1 MNNPPQHP
9 SLLIPLVIICL
20 GIGTALFVT
29 GRNTQ
34 VTAQQGY
41 PAPNVTASPPS
52 ASPPSA
58 YPPPASPTAGRSP
71 IATTAVPPTVPPAT
85 TTPTSTMPPTPT
97 TMSSTP
103 TVPPTVRPTLTI
115 APLPTRVPTTAP
127 QFAQIAETTPTVP
140 GALECVPGRLVLISG
155 VAPPHAPLLIS
166 FGNRIVG
173 GGSARA
179 SGDFA
184 LPLIPGMER
193 AGTYEVTVRI
203 RGTGQIV
210 RSVTCTVPPTT
221 PTPVPRRL
229 R

>member
-58 YPPPASPTAGRSP
+58 YPPPASPTAGRTP
-71 IATTAVPPTVPPAT
+71 IATTAVPPTVPPAPAT
-85 TTPTSTMPPTPT
+85 TTPTM
-97 TMSSTP
+97 P
-103 TVPPTVRPTLTI
+103 TVPTMPTTPTGLPTIRPTLTI
-115 APLPTRVPTTAP
+115 APSPTRVPTIAP
-127 QFAQIAETTPTVP
+127 QFAQVAEATPTVP

-173 GGSARA
+173 GGSARE

-184 LPLIPGMER
+184 LPLIPGIER
-193 AGTYEVTVRI
+193 AGTYEVTIRT

-210 RSVTCTVPPTT
+210 RLVTCTVPPTT
-221 PTPVPRRL
+221 PTPVLRRL

>member
-58 YPPPASPTAGRSP
+58 YPPPASPTAGRTP
-71 IATTAVPPTVPPAT
+71 IATTAVPPTVPPAPAT
-85 TTPTSTMPPTPT
+85 TTPTM
-97 TMSSTP
+97 P
-103 TVPPTVRPTLTI
+103 TVPTMPTTPTGLPTIRPTLTI
-115 APLPTRVPTTAP
+115 APSPTRVPTIAP
-127 QFAQIAETTPTVP
+127 QFAQVAEATPTVP

-184 LPLIPGMER
+184 LPLIPGIER
-193 AGTYEVTVRI
+193 AGTYEVTIRT

-210 RSVTCTVPPTT
+210 RLVTCTVPPTT
-221 PTPVPRRL
+221 PTPVLRRL

>member
-1 MNNPPQHP
+1 MNNPPHQT
-9 SLLIPLVIICL
+9 SLLIPLLIICL
-20 GIGTALFVT
+20 GIGTALFVID
-29 GRNTQ
+29 GKAY

-71 IATTAVPPTVPPAT
+71 TATTPVPPTVPPAPAA
-85 TTPTSTMPPTPT
+85 TTPTMPPTPT
-97 TMSSTP
+97 T
-103 TVPPTVRPTLTI
+103 PPTVRPTLTS
-115 APLPTRVPTTAP
+115 APPPTRIPPTVP
-127 QFAQIAETTPTVP
+127 QFMQVADTTPPTPTVP
-140 GALECVPGRLVLISG
+140 GALECAPGRLVLISG
-155 VAPPHAPLLIS
+155 VAPPHAPLLIY
-166 FGNRIVG
+166 FGTRIVG

-184 LPLIPGMER
+184 LPLIPGVER

-210 RSVTCTVPPTT
+210 RSLTCTVPPTT

>member
-1 MNNPPQHP
+1 MNNPPHQT
-9 SLLIPLVIICL
+9 SLLIPLIIICL
-20 GIGTALFVT
+20 GFGMALFAT
-29 GRNTQ
+29 GGNTH

-52 ASPPSA
+52 A
-58 YPPPASPTAGRSP
+58 YPPPASPTVGRSP
-71 IATTAVPPTVPPAT
+71 IATTAVPPTAPPAPA
-85 TTPTSTMPPTPT
+85 TPTPTMPPTPT
-97 TMSSTP
+97 ALPIP
-103 TVPPTVRPTLTI
+103 TAPPTMRPTLTST
-115 APLPTRVPTTAP
+115 PLPTRVPPTTLPLAQVAETMPPTPTAP
-127 QFAQIAETTPTVP
+127 GV
-140 GALECVPGRLVLISG
+140 LECASGRLVVVSG
-155 VAPPHAPLLIS
+155 TAPPHAPLLIY
-166 FGNRIVG
+166 FGTRIVG

-184 LPLIPGMER
+184 LPLIPGMEQ

-221 PTPVPRRL
+221 PTPVPRQL

>member
-20 GIGTALFVT
+20 GISMALFVI
-29 GRNTQ
+29 GGNTQ

-58 YPPPASPTAGRSP
+58 YPPPASPTAGRTP
-71 IATTAVPPTVPPAT
+71 IATTAVPPTVPPAPAT
-85 TTPTSTMPPTPT
+85 TTPTM
-97 TMSSTP
+97 P
-103 TVPPTVRPTLTI
+103 TVPTMPTTPTGLPTIRPTLTI
-115 APLPTRVPTTAP
+115 APSPTRVPTIAP
-127 QFAQIAETTPTVP
+127 QFAQVAEATPTVP

-173 GGSARA
+173 GGSARE

-184 LPLIPGMER
+184 LPLIPGIER
-193 AGTYEVTVRI
+193 AGTYEVTIRT

-210 RSVTCTVPPTT
+210 RLVTCTVPPTT
-221 PTPVPRRL
+221 PTPVLRRL

>member
-71 IATTAVPPTVPPAT
+71 IATTAAPPTVPPAPAT
-85 TTPTSTMPPTPT
+85 TTPTMPTTPTAPPTI
-97 TMSSTP
+97 
-103 TVPPTVRPTLTI
+103 RPTLTI
-115 APLPTRVPTTAP
+115 APPPTRAPTIAP
-127 QFAQIAETTPTVP
+127 QFAQVAEATPTVP
-140 GALECVPGRLVLISG
+140 GALECAPGRLITISG
-155 VAPPHAPLLIS
+155 VAPPHAPLLIY
-166 FGNRIVG
+166 FGSRIVG

-221 PTPVPRRL
+221 PTPVLRRL

>member
-20 GIGTALFVT
+20 GISIALFVI
-29 GRNTQ
+29 GGNTQ

-41 PAPNVTASPPS
+41 PAPDATASPPS

-71 IATTAVPPTVPPAT
+71 IATTAAPPTVPPAPAT
-85 TTPTSTMPPTPT
+85 TTPTM
-97 TMSSTP
+97 P
-103 TVPPTVRPTLTI
+103 TVPTMPTTPTGLPTIRPTLTI
-115 APLPTRVPTTAP
+115 APPPTRVPTIAP
-127 QFAQIAETTPTVP
+127 QFAQVAEATPTVP
-140 GALECVPGRLVLISG
+140 GALECAPGRLVLISG
-155 VAPPHAPLLIS
+155 VAPPHAPLLIY
-166 FGNRIVG
+166 FGSRIVG

-221 PTPVPRRL
+221 PTPVLRRL

>member
-71 IATTAVPPTVPPAT
+71 IATTAVPPTVPPAPAT
-85 TTPTSTMPPTPT
+85 TTPTM
-97 TMSSTP
+97 P
-103 TVPPTVRPTLTI
+103 TVPTMPTTPTGLPTIRPTLTI
-115 APLPTRVPTTAP
+115 APSPTRVPTIAP
-127 QFAQIAETTPTVP
+127 QFAQIAEATPTVP

-193 AGTYEVTVRI
+193 WNV
-203 RGTGQIV
+203 
-210 RSVTCTVPPTT
+210 
-221 PTPVPRRL
+221 
-229 R
+229 

>member
-52 ASPPSA
+52 A
-58 YPPPASPTAGRSP
+58 YPPPASPTAGRTP
-71 IATTAVPPTVPPAT
+71 IATTAVPPTVPPAPAT
-85 TTPTSTMPPTPT
+85 TTPTM
-97 TMSSTP
+97 P
-103 TVPPTVRPTLTI
+103 TVPTMPTTPTGLPTIRPTLTI
-115 APLPTRVPTTAP
+115 APSPTRVPTIAP
-127 QFAQIAETTPTVP
+127 QFAQVAEATPTVP
-140 GALECVPGRLVLISG
+140 GTLECVPGRLVLISG

-173 GGSARA
+173 GGSARE

-184 LPLIPGMER
+184 LPLIPGIER
-193 AGTYEVTVRI
+193 AGTYEVTIRT

-210 RSVTCTVPPTT
+210 RLVTCTVPPTT
-221 PTPVPRRL
+221 PTPVLRRL

>member
-58 YPPPASPTAGRSP
+58 YPPPASPTAGRTP
-71 IATTAVPPTVPPAT
+71 IATTAVPPTVPPAPAT
-85 TTPTSTMPPTPT
+85 TTPTM
-97 TMSSTP
+97 P
-103 TVPPTVRPTLTI
+103 TVPTMPTTPTGLPTIRPTLTI
-115 APLPTRVPTTAP
+115 APSPTRVPTIAP
-127 QFAQIAETTPTVP
+127 QFAQVAEATPTVP

-166 FGNRIVG
+166 FGSRIVG
-173 GGSARA
+173 GGSARE

-184 LPLIPGMER
+184 LPLIPGIER
-193 AGTYEVTVRI
+193 AGTYEVTIRT

-210 RSVTCTVPPTT
+210 RLVTCTVPPTT
-221 PTPVPRRL
+221 PTPVLRRL

>member
-71 IATTAVPPTVPPAT
+71 IATTAVPPTVPPAPAT
-85 TTPTSTMPPTPT
+85 TTPTM
-97 TMSSTP
+97 P
-103 TVPPTVRPTLTI
+103 TVPTMPTTPTGLPTIRPTLTI
-115 APLPTRVPTTAP
+115 APSPTRVPTIAP
-127 QFAQIAETTPTVP
+127 QFAQVAEATPTVP

-184 LPLIPGMER
+184 LPLIPGIER
-193 AGTYEVTVRI
+193 AGTYEVTIRT

-210 RSVTCTVPPTT
+210 RLVTCTVPPTT
-221 PTPVPRRL
+221 PTPVLRRL

>member
-58 YPPPASPTAGRSP
+58 YPPPASPTAGRTP
-71 IATTAVPPTVPPAT
+71 IATTAVPPTVPPAPAT
-85 TTPTSTMPPTPT
+85 TTPTMPTTPTAPPTI
-97 TMSSTP
+97 
-103 TVPPTVRPTLTI
+103 RPTLTI
-115 APLPTRVPTTAP
+115 APPPTRAPTIAP
-127 QFAQIAETTPTVP
+127 QFAQVAEATPTVP